1 MAVFELC
8 QGGVK
13 MVISS
18 IFNSERNL
26 KDIM

>member
-1 MAVFELC
+1 MAVFDLC

-18 IFNSERNL
+18 ILNSKRNL
-26 KDIM
+26 KDIT